1 MWESRRRPHGKK
13 PHLPLFPVLHDGLY
27 YLNSAEWALPAVEMS
42 AVAGRNAANAA
53 FEFWRLKSKEVE
65 DREKNEDG
73 DDEEEDG
80 DDQGRSS

>member
-1 MWESRRRPHGKK
+1 
-13 PHLPLFPVLHDGLY
+13 
-27 YLNSAEWALPAVEMS
+27 MS

-65 DREKNEDG
+65 DREKNKDG